1 MEFAGEITFAD
12 ESQWLTLTTDTDDTV
27 TVSVTVGG
35 ESLSFAVTPSSGVT
49 RLPVGE
55 IVRTLAGGGSLV
67 ALTVTATQDDST
79 CSYTASVYPCR
90 KFEYSDLGTAV
101 FSGRPKS
108 ATTYKGTK
116 EVLPLLDSSLLRT
129 AAYIRFVL
137 GSGGRSESYIYFQ
150 ANSTSP
156 RLYALDISADT
167 ALSLAADKGL
177 DTSAVKGYEVWLATS
192 NGKSDIYTFA
202 IGSARLP
209 LRTYKFLG
217 QRGMYEYIHATGP
230 FERSVETETQV
241 FVEGGSVER
250 ELGNDSS
257 MTFEQ
262 SSGHIGSAGESSF
275 WLQFFAAKERYVV
288 ESDGTDRLIIVDD
301 CDPSFTDLEVGG
313 ASFTW
318 HYANPNNTMTGKTVV
333 AITGLAVN
341 GAATVDDS
349 GNSSEYTVT
358 YTPTGTT
365 QRGVDWSIVGGS
377 VYASIDQTGKL
388 TVKSG
393 AAASAVT
400 VRATSVAN
408 STVYAEKAVTVTY
421 VSTYPSITF
430 GNDSVSVASTAGTST
445 NTCVAKNL
453 SNLKV
458 AAAGTIGLTASISDA
473 KVITLTFTENSA
485 TSAKSATVT
494 VTGTR
499 TDGGGAFSRS
509 FTVTQAAA
517 DVVYP
522 SLGTSSLSFT
532 ADGESKT
539 ISVTDTQSRGW
550 KIAASESWLT
560 LSKSS
565 GTGAADIVVTVVAN
579 SIASS
584 RIGRISLYD
593 NVDNTECG
601 TADVTQEAASSTATY
616 LALSAVTSG
625 VSAGAMQ
632 DSDPVTVSANQSW
645 TAEVISGSAWFYLY
659 SSSASGSG
667 DGTIRGFALSSNP
680 FATTRS
686 AVVRITATD
695 GKTVDITV
703 VQDAAEAYITATPS
717 SLSFTADGESNV
729 LTISAN
735 QSWKVEVTLGSWIT
749 LSSASGSNDGS
760 VSVTAS
766 ANSLAS
772 SRTGSVRI
780 TGADGT
786 AVDVLVEQEA
796 KASTI
801 VALTGL
807 TISGAD
813 SVVENDSVT
822 LTAVYS
828 PSDTT
833 QTGVKWSVVSGS
845 DYVVIGDGATSETV
859 TIVGLSGAA
868 GNSAT
873 VRCTSTADSSLYV
886 EKTISVMAAVEQPEI
901 FGSDTVDNANN
912 YAMYEVEWND
922 VVQRDVAWFIYEGED
937 YASID
942 QTGKLTVKSGASGS
956 TVTIRCSSDDGTVDI
971 FKTVTVTYNAVAGQ
985 ISVSPSTVTTGS
997 AKNDYQRIY
1006 IYSSGAWTSENVE
1019 WARCSRTSGNN
1030 AEDTVLV
1037 YSVYANTTGAARRQT
1052 LTFTDSNNGT
1062 TCDLTVIQEG

>member
-349 GNSSEYTVT
+349 GNSSKYTVT

-377 VYASIDQTGKL
+377 AYASIDQTGKL

-522 SLGTSSLSFT
+522 SLGAASLTYT
-532 ADGESKT
+532 AAGSGK
-539 ISVTDTQSRGW
+539 SVAVTDTQSRGW
-550 KIAASESWLT
+550 KLTASDPWVT
-560 LSKSS
+560 LSQSAGS
-565 GTGAADIVVTVVAN
+565 GAANVTVTAAAN
-579 SIASS
+579 S
-584 RIGRISLYD
+584 
-593 NVDNTECG
+593 
-601 TADVTQEAASSTATY
+601 AT
-616 LALSAVTSG
+616 
-625 VSAGAMQ
+625 
-632 DSDPVTVSANQSW
+632 
-645 TAEVISGSAWFYLY
+645 
-659 SSSASGSG
+659 
-667 DGTIRGFALSSNP
+667 
-680 FATTRS
+680 
-686 AVVRITATD
+686 
-695 GKTVDITV
+695 
-703 VQDAAEAYITATPS
+703 
-717 SLSFTADGESNV
+717 
-729 LTISAN
+729 
-735 QSWKVEVTLGSWIT
+735 
-749 LSSASGSNDGS
+749 
-760 VSVTAS
+760 
-766 ANSLAS
+766 S
-772 SRTGSVRI
+772 SRTAYVYLYDGM
-780 TGADGT
+780 DGT
-786 AVDVLVEQEA
+786 KTATVTVTQAAADV
-796 KASTI
+796 
-801 VALTGL
+801 VALIGL

-886 EKTISVMAAVEQPEI
+886 EKIILVMEAVVQPEI
-901 FGSDTVDNANN
+901 YGSDTVDNANN

-942 QTGKLTVKSGASGS
+942 QAGKLTVKSGASGNA
-956 TVTIRCSSDDGTVDI
+956 VTIRCSSDDGTVDT

-1006 IYSSGAWTSENVE
+1006 IYSSGAWTSANGG

>member
-27 TVSVTVGG
+27 TVTVAVDG

-67 ALTVTATQDDST
+67 GLTVTAAQGDST
-79 CSYTASVYPCR
+79 CSYTASVNPCR

-116 EVLPLLDSSLLRT
+116 EVFPLLDSLLLKT
-129 AAYIRFVL
+129 TAYIRFTL
-137 GSGGRSESYIYFQ
+137 KAGGRSESYIYFQ
-150 ANSTSP
+150 SNTAP
-156 RLYALDISADT
+156 QRLYALDISADT

-202 IGSARLP
+202 IGTSRLP

-217 QRGMYEYIHATGP
+217 QRGMYEYIHATGS
-230 FERSVETETQV
+230 FGRSVETETQV

-262 SSGHIGSAGESSF
+262 SSGHIGSAGEGSF
-275 WLQFFAAKERYVV
+275 WLQFFAAKERYIV
-288 ESDGTDRLIIVDD
+288 ESDGTERLIIVDD
-301 CDPSFTDLEVGG
+301 CDPSLTDLEVGG

-318 HYANPNNTMTGKTVV
+318 HYANPNNTVAGKTKV

-341 GAATVDDS
+341 GVSTVNDS
-349 GNSSEYTVT
+349 GNSSKYTVT

-365 QRGVDWSIVGGS
+365 QRGVGWSIVGGS
-377 VYASIDQTGKL
+377 AYASIDQTGKL
-388 TVKSG
+388 TVKIG

-400 VRATSVAN
+400 VRATSVAD
-408 STVYAEKAVTVTY
+408 STIYAEKTVTVTY

-430 GNDSVSVASTAGTST
+430 GNDNISVTSTAGTAT
-445 NTCVAKNL
+445 NTCVTKNL

-458 AAAGTIGLTASISDA
+458 YAAGTIGLTASISDA

-494 VTGTR
+494 VSGTR

-522 SLGTSSLSFT
+522 SLGAASLTYT
-532 ADGESKT
+532 AAGSGK
-539 ISVTDTQSRGW
+539 SVAVTDTQSRGW
-550 KIAASESWLT
+550 KLTASESWVT
-560 LSKSS
+560 LSQSTGS
-565 GTGAADIVVTVVAN
+565 GAADIT
-579 SIASS
+579 
-584 RIGRISLYD
+584 
-593 NVDNTECG
+593 
-601 TADVTQEAASSTATY
+601 
-616 LALSAVTSG
+616 
-625 VSAGAMQ
+625 
-632 DSDPVTVSANQSW
+632 
-645 TAEVISGSAWFYLY
+645 
-659 SSSASGSG
+659 
-667 DGTIRGFALSSNP
+667 
-680 FATTRS
+680 
-686 AVVRITATD
+686 
-695 GKTVDITV
+695 
-703 VQDAAEAYITATPS
+703 
-717 SLSFTADGESNV
+717 
-729 LTISAN
+729 
-735 QSWKVEVTLGSWIT
+735 
-749 LSSASGSNDGS
+749 
-760 VSVTAS
+760 VTAA
-766 ANSLAS
+766 ANPATS
-772 SRTGSVRI
+772 SRTAYVYLF
-780 TGADGT
+780 DGT
-786 AVDVLVEQEA
+786 DGTKTATITVTQAAADV
-796 KASTI
+796 

-813 SVVENDSVT
+813 SVTENDSVT

-833 QTGVKWSVVSGS
+833 QTGVEWSIVSGS
-845 DYVVIGDGATSETV
+845 DYVAIGDGATSETV
-859 TIVGLSGAA
+859 TIVGISGAA

-873 VRCTSTADSSLYV
+873 VRCSSTVDQSIYV
-886 EKTISVMAAVEQPEI
+886 EKTIPVMAAAVQPEI
-901 FGSDTVDNANN
+901 YGSDAVDNTNN
-912 YAMYEVEWND
+912 YAIYEVEWND
-922 VVQRDVAWFIYEGED
+922 VVQREVAWFIYEGED

-942 QTGKLTVKSGASGS
+942 QTGKLTVKSGASGN

-971 FKTVTVTYNAVAGQ
+971 FKTVTVTYNAVSSQ
-985 ISVSPSTVTTGS
+985 ISVSPSTVTTSS

-1006 IYSSGAWTSENVE
+1006 IYSSGSWTSASVG
-1019 WARCSRTSGNN
+1019 WAWCSRTSGDK
-1030 AEDTVLV
+1030 AEDTILI
-1037 YSVYANTTGAARRQT
+1037 YSYEANATGATRRQT

-1062 TCDLTVIQEG
+1062 TCELTVIQEG